1 MHKHTLQSYAKIN
14 LFLEVIKKL
23 KNGYHDLSSIITRI
37 SISDKIKIDT
47 AADFSVKFIGPFCS
61 QVSQE
66 SNIHTL
72 FQFLLDNNFI
82 NHSNY
87 AILIDKQIPV
97 GSGLGGGS
105 SNVAEI
111 LKYLMSEG
119 ALSKSQ
125 CLLAAKELG
134 SDIEFFLEEGSALIT
149 GAGSVKRR
157 INLFSDKIFLIIYPQ
172 ILMSTK
178 IIFGQHNILS
188 KSNFLYE
195 GQTQI
200 SDILQDTSN
209 DLEKTAITLHQE
221 TGMAKQFLENDEHC
235 EFARMTGSGSAFFG
249 CYDDEALANDAASK
263 IKKLYP
269 KWWTCLARTI

>member
-149 GAGSVKRR
+149 GTGSVKQR
-157 INLFSDKIFLIIYPQ
+157 IKLFSDKIFLLIYPQ

-178 IIFGQHNILS
+178 IIFEQHQILS

-195 GQTQI
+195 GQKQI
-200 SDILQDTSN
+200 SDILQETSN
-209 DLEKTAITLHQE
+209 DLEETALTLHQE
-221 TGMAKQFLENDEHC
+221 IRMVKQFLESDERC
-235 EFARMTGSGSAFFG
+235 NFTRMTGSGSAFFG
-249 CYDDEALANDAASK
+249 CYNDEAIANEAVSK
-263 IKKLYP
+263 IKKLHP

>member
-87 AILIDKQIPV
+87 TILIDKQIPV

-119 ALSKSQ
+119 VLSKSQ
-125 CLLAAKELG
+125 CLLVAKELG

-149 GAGSVKRR
+149 GTGSVKQR
-157 INLFSDKIFLIIYPQ
+157 IKLFSDKIFLLIYPQ

-178 IIFGQHNILS
+178 IIFEQHQILS

-200 SDILQDTSN
+200 SDILQETSN
-209 DLEKTAITLHQE
+209 DLEKTALTLHHE
-221 TGMAKQFLENDEHC
+221 TRMVKQFLESDERC
-235 EFARMTGSGSAFFG
+235 NFTRMTGSGSAFFG
-249 CYDDEALANDAASK
+249 CYNDEAIANEAVSK
-263 IKKLYP
+263 IKKLHP

>member
-149 GAGSVKRR
+149 GTGSVKKR
-157 INLFSDKIFLIIYPQ
+157 IKLFSDKIFLLIYPQ
-172 ILMSTK
+172 ILSSTK
-178 IIFGQHNILS
+178 IIFEQHQILS

-195 GQTQI
+195 GQKQI
-200 SDILQDTSN
+200 SDILQLTSN
-209 DLEKTAITLHQE
+209 DLEETAITLHKE
-221 TGMAKQFLENDEHC
+221 IRMVKQFLESDERC
-235 EFARMTGSGSAFFG
+235 NFTRMTGSGSAFFG
-249 CYDDEALANDAASK
+249 CYNDEAIANEAVSK
-263 IKKLYP
+263 IKKLHP

>member
-37 SISDKIKIDT
+37 SISDKIKIYIAD
-47 AADFSVKFIGPFCS
+47 DFSVKFIGPFCS

-178 IIFGQHNILS
+178 IIFEQHNILS

-221 TGMAKQFLENDEHC
+221 TGMVKQFLENDEHC

>member
-47 AADFSVKFIGPFCS
+47 AANFSVKFIGPFCS

-87 AILIDKQIPV
+87 TILIDKQIPV

-111 LKYLMSEG
+111 LK
-119 ALSKSQ
+119 LS
-125 CLLAAKELG
+125 
-134 SDIEFFLEEGSALIT
+134 LIH
-149 GAGSVKRR
+149 
-157 INLFSDKIFLIIYPQ
+157 I
-172 ILMSTK
+172 
-178 IIFGQHNILS
+178 
-188 KSNFLYE
+188 
-195 GQTQI
+195 
-200 SDILQDTSN
+200 
-209 DLEKTAITLHQE
+209 
-221 TGMAKQFLENDEHC
+221 
-235 EFARMTGSGSAFFG
+235 
-249 CYDDEALANDAASK
+249 
-263 IKKLYP
+263 
-269 KWWTCLARTI
+269 

>member
-1 MHKHTLQSYAKIN
+1 MHKHTLQSFAKIN

-72 FQFLLDNNFI
+72 FKFLLDNNFI

-157 INLFSDKIFLIIYPQ
+157 INLFSDKIILIIYPQ

-178 IIFGQHNILS
+178 IIFEQHNILS

-195 GQTQI
+195 EQTQI

-221 TGMAKQFLENDEHC
+221 TGMLKQFLENDEHC

-269 KWWTCLARTI
+269 KWWACLARTI

>member
-111 LKYLMSEG
+111 LKYLVSEG

-134 SDIEFFLEEGSALIT
+134 SDIEFFLEEGSAPIT
-149 GAGSVKRR
+149 GTGSVKRR

-178 IIFGQHNILS
+178 IIFEQHNILS

>member
-87 AILIDKQIPV
+87 TILIDKQIPV

-178 IIFGQHNILS
+178 IIFEQHNILS

-221 TGMAKQFLENDEHC
+221 TGMVKQFLENDEHC

>member
-1 MHKHTLQSYAKIN
+1 MHAHTLQSYAKIN

-134 SDIEFFLEEGSALIT
+134 SDIEFFLEEGSALINGT
-149 GAGSVKRR
+149 GSVKKR
-157 INLFSDKIFLIIYPQ
+157 IKLFSDKIFLLIYPQ

-178 IIFGQHNILS
+178 IIFEQHQILS

-195 GQTQI
+195 GQKQI
-200 SDILQDTSN
+200 SDILQETSN
-209 DLEKTAITLHQE
+209 DLEETALTHHQE
-221 TGMAKQFLENDEHC
+221 TRMVKQFLESDERC
-235 EFARMTGSGSAFFG
+235 NFTRMTGSGSAFFG

>member
-1 MHKHTLQSYAKIN
+1 MHTHILQSYAKIN

-37 SISDKIKIDT
+37 SISDKIKIDI

-178 IIFGQHNILS
+178 IIFEQHNILS

>member
-178 IIFGQHNILS
+178 IIFEQHNILS

-200 SDILQDTSN
+200 SDILQETSN
-209 DLEKTAITLHQE
+209 DLEETALNLHQE
-221 TGMAKQFLENDEHC
+221 TRMVKQFLESDERC
-235 EFARMTGSGSAFFG
+235 NFTRMTGSGSAFFG
-249 CYDDEALANDAASK
+249 CYNDEAIANEAVSK
-263 IKKLYP
+263 IKKLHP

>member
-87 AILIDKQIPV
+87 TILIDKQIPV

-119 ALSKSQ
+119 VLSKSQ

-178 IIFGQHNILS
+178 IIFGQHNILN

-235 EFARMTGSGSAFFG
+235 EFARMTGSGSSFFG
-249 CYDDEALANDAASK
+249 CYDDETLANDAASK